1 MDNQTPQNLPLDRL
15 SSVLREQ
22 YEAFSN
28 VDLGTPRE
36 ILPDVLA
43 GLASPKIIVITGLRR
58 VGKFTLLAQIAHTH
72 LSDDYF
78 FVNFE
83 DER

>member
-43 GLASPKIIVITGLRR
+43 GLASPKTIVITGLRR
-58 VGKFTLLAQIAHTH
+58 VGKFTLLAQIAQTH

-83 DER
+83 NER